1 MTKDG
6 SRQGKW
12 TRRSREEWQALLNRF
27 DARRD
32 SVTAFCARESISEAS
47 YYRWRGLLPATSD
60 CHEPAAPSGPSAFLD
75 LGHLPASQSG
85 QPAHPGT
92 RFDLKLDLG
101 GGLVLHLVRG

>member
-27 DARRD
+27 DARQD
-32 SVTAFCARESISEAS
+32 SVSAFCERESISQAS
-47 YYRWRGLLPATSD
+47 YYRWRGLLPGALHR
-60 CHEPAAPSGPSAFLD
+60 HEPAVPSGPSDFLD
-75 LGHLPASQSG
+75 LGHLPTSQSG
-85 QPAHPGT
+85 QPGT
-92 RFDLKLDLG
+92 RLDLKLDLG